1 MNRSVR
7 GFYDALAPWY
17 DVIYQDWE
25 GSIARQAEALDGLIT
40 ESWGPDCRRILD
52 AAVGVGTQA
61 LGLASRGYSLIGS
74 DLSPLAV
81 QRASAEARRRSLGIP
96 CMVADMRALPLPDN
110 TVDAVIAC
118 DNALPHLLSEDEI
131 GVALSEFLRCLHAGG
146 GCIVS
151 LRDYGARPAGGTV
164 ESKDYGNRVWDG
176 RPCRLQQ
183 IWQWRGDLYDLCFEV
198 RAVDADGEVLAMTP
212 KTTYFAIPPDRVAAL
227 MRAAGFRNVRRVDGR
242 FFQPLLLGTR

>member
-25 GSIARQAEALDGLIT
+25 GSIARQAQALDGLIAG
-40 ESWGPDCRRILD
+40 EWGPGCRRILD
-52 AAVGVGTQA
+52 AAIGVGTQA

-74 DLSPLAV
+74 DLSSLAV
-81 QRASAEARRRSLGIP
+81 QRAAAEARRRSLGIP
-96 CMVADMRALPLPDN
+96 CLVADMRALPLPDLS
-110 TVDAVIAC
+110 VDAVIAC
-118 DNALPHLLSEDEI
+118 DNALPHLLSEAEI
-131 GVALSEFLRCLHAGG
+131 GVALSEFLRCLRAGG

-151 LRDYGARPAGGTV
+151 MRDYGAHPGSGTV
-164 ESKDYGNRVWDG
+164 ETQDYGSRVWGG

-183 IWQWRGDLYDLCFEV
+183 IWQWRGELYDVCFEV
-198 RAVDADGEVLAMTP
+198 LALDAEGELLAMTP
-212 KTTYFAIPPDRVAAL
+212 KTTYFAIPPDRVATL
-227 MRAAGFRNVRRVDGR
+227 MRTAGFRNVRRVDGR